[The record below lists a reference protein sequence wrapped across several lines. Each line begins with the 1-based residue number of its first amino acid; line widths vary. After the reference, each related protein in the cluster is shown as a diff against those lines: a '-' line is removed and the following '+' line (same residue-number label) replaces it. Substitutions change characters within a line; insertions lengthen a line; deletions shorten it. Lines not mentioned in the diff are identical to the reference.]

1 MALLYTF
8 SLAEPQ
14 ILFSSSSVI
23 SSTGRTMCGKAMAP
37 RWPLLGVRASCWI
50 VKTILL
56 VLVSA
61 KTLQKQGGDLQS
73 NAKVSN
79 THHIFKKAITDLC
92 KDIWYRCGF
101 STFTWSFT
109 FRVQK
114 CYWILLNSCWSAT
127 GNDFSRTRW
136 REMENTYNTLFSVLL
151 PRPWHTHNLDQLCM
165 NCYFLEGI
173 QNHLHDQ
180 LSTGE
185 LEPQHT
191 SRSSSDIFLLLT
203 KMYRSSSSS
212 SGKGVGG
219 PSIRDLDLVWGR
231 ELRSGFLL
239 KALLGNERLG
249 SRFGPWRNLKAP
261 NETGENPDSSCPYY
275 EFLPQKTCLP
285 FVFLKDEVSVVSIVP
300 TSTQLA
306 GKLAV
311 KFVTL
316 LIHNT
321 TFFKDLVRPNVRFSS
336 RLRTQ
341 RIFMLE
347 LQSLNCPPY
356 LQPLHK
362 YIFTQHLL

>member
-285 FVFLKDEVSVVSIVP
+285 FVFLKDEVSPPPPIP
-300 TSTQLA
+300 NQKTQGKNILSKFILGILLA
-306 GKLAV
+306 AEK
-311 KFVTL
+311 
-316 LIHNT
+316 
-321 TFFKDLVRPNVRFSS
+321 
-336 RLRTQ
+336 
-341 RIFMLE
+341 
-347 LQSLNCPPY
+347 
-356 LQPLHK
+356 
-362 YIFTQHLL
+362 